1 MPHQAAEH
9 HRCLGAAAA
18 AFRARDHEWFRNYCH
33 RRMIYLTL
41 KFLHIV
47 GAILFLGNIIT
58 GVFWKA
64 HGDKSRNPAVMAH
77 ALDGI
82 IRSDQLFTLPG
93 VIIIVAAGFAG
104 AIMGGIPLLRTEWL
118 AGGIILLTISGIAF
132 VARIAPLQRQMRD
145 LALANPDPATF
156 DWAAYDRLSRGWAI
170 WGAIA
175 LLAPLLA
182 AALMVFKPSW

>member
-1 MPHQAAEH
+1 
-9 HRCLGAAAA
+9 
-18 AFRARDHEWFRNYCH
+18 
-33 RRMIYLTL
+33 MIYLTL

-47 GAILFLGNIIT
+47 GAILFVGNITT

-64 HGDKSRNPAVMAH
+64 HGDKSRNPAIMAH

-104 AIMGGIPLLRTEWL
+104 AIIGGIPLLRTEWL

-132 VARIAPLQRQMRD
+132 VGRIAPLQRQMRD

-156 DWAAYDRLSRGWAI
+156 DWAAYEKLSRGWAI